1 MADRKPFICIGMPV
15 YNGEMF
21 IRQALDSLLAQSY
34 ENFQLI
40 ISDNAST
47 DATREICEEYAI
59 KDIRIKYLRQK
70 KNLGATNNFKYVL
83 EQASGD
89 YFMWAAHDDEWDARF
104 IDTLIKVLEANKN
117 VSVAFCQTIY
127 KLKPDDKKQSTPHE
141 TELPMFLQGVP
152 LNSPSL
158 RPLKNRLNYA
168 VDQNFGEMFYGIFR
182 KKHLISDNAVAST
195 IDFEKCDVIHVVL
208 KATSTGDA
216 FVSRD
221 FYFTK
226 CVTKNVFLWTY
237 LCAREKSKL
246 SFNESIEKMLEGFRD
261 EKLATTNNVISRL
274 NRYFRVTRSILAA
287 SYFHWQFLI
296 AALKTIK
303 NLDISQGKW
312 TLSLRVIAHLI
323 KSIFW
328 TVYAKIKWSF
338 Y

>member
-117 VSVAFCQTIY
+117 VSVLFVKPFTSLSLMIRSNLHLMRPNFQCFC
-127 KLKPDDKKQSTPHE
+127 KV
-141 TELPMFLQGVP
+141 F
-152 LNSPSL
+152 
-158 RPLKNRLNYA
+158 
-168 VDQNFGEMFYGIFR
+168 
-182 KKHLISDNAVAST
+182 HLIPRHS
-195 IDFEKCDVIHVVL
+195 VL
-208 KATSTGDA
+208 
-216 FVSRD
+216 
-221 FYFTK
+221 
-226 CVTKNVFLWTY
+226 
-237 LCAREKSKL
+237 
-246 SFNESIEKMLEGFRD
+246 
-261 EKLATTNNVISRL
+261 
-274 NRYFRVTRSILAA
+274 
-287 SYFHWQFLI
+287 
-296 AALKTIK
+296 LKI
-303 NLDISQGKW
+303 G
-312 TLSLRVIAHLI
+312 
-323 KSIFW
+323 
-328 TVYAKIKWSF
+328 
-338 Y
+338 